1 MKGGDPRTHP
11 WRRGGVHDARVFRAN
26 GGRNGGSMRE
36 GVNGRAAGHPGSENP
51 EKYVIVSSTV
61 ITKNRTNERRNER
74 LNVARVGVRAFP
86 PSPAS
91 LPLPLVSPFSPSRM
105 DTSLPFRF
113 SSPSFPALF
122 FFPFFVQLPPPH
134 LCRRCSH
141 CALLIPVYCRP
152 KQ

>member
-1 MKGGDPRTHP
+1 MKGGDP
-11 WRRGGVHDARVFRAN
+11 WRRGGVHDARVFRAK

-36 GVNGRAAGHPGSENP
+36 SVNGRAAGHPGSENP

-74 LNVARVGVRAFP
+74 LNVACWRTCFSAISRFP
-86 PSPAS
+86 ALPACTTLFS
-91 LPLPLVSPFSPSRM
+91 LSNGYQSPLPLLLPPVPG
-105 DTSLPFRF
+105 SL
-113 SSPSFPALF
+113 